1 VLRLVTFGGL
11 GLESDDGSTPP
22 RLRPARLALLAV
34 LGAAGDRG
42 ASRERLAGLFWP
54 EADDQHAN
62 HSLRQARY
70 ALRNDLDCEVI
81 RSDGAVLSLDRSAIA
96 SDVAEFRAALGAHD
110 APGAVALAR
119 GPFLDGFYLPGS
131 PEFERWVEDER
142 ARLSAAVIGALQTLA
157 TETAARGDHDS
168 AAAWWRELTVREPLS
183 GRYAIGY
190 LKALGASG
198 HRAEALTFARQHEA
212 LVRRE
217 LEADP
222 DPEIKQL
229 EAALRRCQRR
239 STRK

>member
-1 VLRLVTFGGL
+1 MSSCQRSICAARQSPGPGGVITASIANRPPNSFAGSRHGLRLTVRRWGGNVTRTVLRLVTFGGL

-119 GPFLDGFYLPGS
+119 GPFLTASICPGHPSSSDGS
-131 PEFERWVEDER
+131 RTSAR
-142 ARLSAAVIGALQTLA
+142 ASRP
-157 TETAARGDHDS
+157 R
-168 AAAWWRELTVREPLS
+168 
-183 GRYAIGY
+183 
-190 LKALGASG
+190 
-198 HRAEALTFARQHEA
+198 
-212 LVRRE
+212 
-217 LEADP
+217 
-222 DPEIKQL
+222 
-229 EAALRRCQRR
+229 
-239 STRK
+239 